1 MENYCLKKTVCVF
14 YIRYVLVGASDARA
28 WVCQYVSSTC
38 CVWPQSRSETHC
50 CAAAAAGPTLTAQH
64 SSMVQRATGFESG
77 KIDDLDSG
85 HSGHQHPLLSRLGRQ
100 RQAVLWWKQ
109 QERREPLEQPQPL
122 GQPQP
127 PEQPQL
133 LEQLQ
138 PWHTEHQ

>member
-1 MENYCLKKTVCVF
+1 
-14 YIRYVLVGASDARA
+14 
-28 WVCQYVSSTC
+28 
-38 CVWPQSRSETHC
+38 
-50 CAAAAAGPTLTAQH
+50 
-64 SSMVQRATGFESG
+64 MVQRATGFESG

-85 HSGHQHPLLSRLGRQ
+85 HSGHQHSGHQHPLLSRLGRQ